1 MPQSILKLQDPS
13 DADSVHLLEALLER
27 AFSARGGGAGFA
39 WATEQGVKLLL
50 RDKVF
55 EEFLRKYDFDL
66 IVGVDTTTTP
76 AALKALG
83 DAQAA
88 LKGLRVRVFLSPEGR
103 AIFHPKV
110 TWFREKDGGSLVVG
124 SGNLTNGG
132 LWNNWEAFAHCSLGI
147 AELDELV
154 SQWERWTHSQEGRL
168 VSVDAPEAI
177 ARAEANLKQ
186 WASKPRVPKAKPI
199 DVSNELVVLV
209 SEVPR
214 SGNRW
219 QQVNFHQATYESF
232 FGAKVDVQRRMLF
245 QWIKPSGEL
254 GVTERRPSV
263 EVISSN
269 YRFELDAAKGK
280 DYPTDG
286 TPPIG
291 VYLRIAER
299 TFLYDLIMP
308 GDAQYN
314 ELSELLRSNWKG
326 SAREKKQLQF
336 PVPKVR
342 NLPVVKRL
350 LGAIPLAFADEETA

>member
-13 DADSVHLLEALLER
+13 NEDSVHLLETLLER

-55 EEFLRKYDFDL
+55 EDFLRKYDFDL
-66 IVGVDTTTTP
+66 VVGVDTTTTP

-83 DAQAA
+83 EAQSA

-103 AIFHPKV
+103 AIFHPKM

-132 LWNNWEAFAHCSLGI
+132 LWNNWEAFAHCSLGRT
-147 AELDELV
+147 ELEELV
-154 SQWERWTHSQEGRL
+154 SQWQRWTNSQEARL

-177 ARAEANLKQ
+177 ARAEVNLKQ
-186 WASKPRVPKAKPI
+186 WISKPRVAKVKPI
-199 DVSNELVVLV
+199 EVSYELVVLIA
-209 SEVPR
+209 EVPK
-214 SGNRW
+214 SGDRW
-219 QQVNFHQATYESF
+219 QQVNFHQSTYESF

-245 QWIKPSGEL
+245 QWVKANGEF
-254 GVTERRPSV
+254 GTIERRPSV

-280 DYPTDG
+280 DYPADG

-299 TFLYDLIMP
+299 TFLYDLVMP
-308 GDAQYN
+308 SEAQYA
-314 ELSELLRSNWKG
+314 ELSGLLKSNWKG

-336 PVPKVR
+336 PALQIQKVPIVA
-342 NLPVVKRL
+342 RL
-350 LGAIPLAFADEETA
+350 LEARPKAFLDEETS